1 MNVMDL
7 PVLGSTLFF
16 TIFSLIGLVFF
27 IRSSVKDRTQKIRAW
42 IDNPEAGIL
51 DEIKAHFQQRAYRVT
66 NIDPVQQAIA
76 FEGNV
81 QASPF
86 LAVFLSLLAALG
98 LLCLALVLAVFWPQ
112 RGFLFFFL
120 LWLAPLAGTFYWQ
133 KAARVEAITLELG
146 DPDQPSHP
154 GQGQYPLTITAHR
167 DELRE
172 LQAQFPLDWQ
182 GGSSH

>member
-1 MNVMDL
+1 MDL
-7 PVLGSTLFF
+7 PVLSSTLFF
-16 TIFSLIGLVFF
+16 TIFSLVGLVFF
-27 IRSSVKDRTQKIRAW
+27 IRSSVKDRTQKMRVW
-42 IDNPEAGIL
+42 IDDPNGGIL
-51 DEIKAHFQQRAYRVT
+51 DQIKTHFNSRAYRITRV
-66 NIDPVQQAIA
+66 DPVQQAIA

-98 LLCLALVLAVFWPQ
+98 LLCLALVLAVFWPS

-133 KAARVEAITLELG
+133 KAARVEAIMVEVG
-146 DPDQPSHP
+146 DADQPSHP
-154 GQGQYPLTITAHR
+154 GQYPLTVTAHR
-167 DELRE
+167 DELRQ
-172 LQAQFPLDWQ
+172 LQAQVPLDWQ

>member
-1 MNVMDL
+1 MDVMDL

-16 TIFSLIGLVFF
+16 TIFSLIGLIFF
-27 IRSSVKDRTQKIRAW
+27 IRSSVKDRTQRIRAW

-51 DEIKAHFQQRAYRVT
+51 DEIKTYFNNRAYRIT
-66 NIDPVQQAIA
+66 NIDPVQQAIT

-133 KAARVEAITLELG
+133 KAARVEAITLEVG

-154 GQGQYPLTITAHR
+154 GQYPLTITAHR